1 MFLKLVFSS
10 STPKRSSP
18 PLSRCRSSSNSSS
31 SSSRTGPTRTRT
43 NPHNFF
49 SFFFFS
55 GSPFHPLGSVVVVV
69 VVVVESSVTLPH
81 SRTRA
86 LTGRFEVDLTQWSRQ
101 SFQPRRRR
109 RRRCFHHHRRR
120 LAATAAVQMEVLYS
134 PFSPLFYFS
143 FFKFFSLL
151 DSVFKTNACFY
162 KNVLSIGL
170 QKVDGLRGWQ

>member
-10 STPKRSSP
+10 STPKRSSS
-18 PLSRCRSSSNSSS
+18 PLSRCRSSSNS

-49 SFFFFS
+49 LFFS
-55 GSPFHPLGSVVVVV
+55 FLVFPFHPLGSVVVVV

-134 PFSPLFYFS
+134 PFSPFFTFHFS
-143 FFKFFSLL
+143 SFL
-151 DSVFKTNACFY
+151 VF
-162 KNVLSIGL
+162 
-170 QKVDGLRGWQ
+170 

>member
-31 SSSRTGPTRTRT
+31 SSRTGPTRTRT

-49 SFFFFS
+49 LFFFS
-55 GSPFHPLGSVVVVV
+55 GFPFHPLGSVVVVV

-109 RRRCFHHHRRR
+109 RRCFHHHRRR

-134 PFSPLFYFS
+134 PFSPFFTFHFS
-143 FFKFFSLL
+143 SFL
-151 DSVFKTNACFY
+151 VF
-162 KNVLSIGL
+162 
-170 QKVDGLRGWQ
+170 

>member
-1 MFLKLVFSS
+1 MCFWNSFFPLQPQSVLVHPCLDAEAAA
-10 STPKRSSP
+10 TAAAAAE
-18 PLSRCRSSSNSSS
+18 LAQLAHG
-31 SSSRTGPTRTRT
+31 RTHTI
-43 NPHNFF
+43 F

-55 GSPFHPLGSVVVVV
+55 GFPFHPLGSVVVVV

-109 RRRCFHHHRRR
+109 RRCFHHHRRR

-134 PFSPLFYFS
+134 PFSPFFTFHFS
-143 FFKFFSLL
+143 SFL
-151 DSVFKTNACFY
+151 VF
-162 KNVLSIGL
+162 
-170 QKVDGLRGWQ
+170 